1 MGSSAKIPKTP
12 RPIDAELEAARAREK
27 ERERLRNARGRAS
40 TILTGGLGD
49 VSQPNLGR
57 AVLTGQ

>member
-1 MGSSAKIPKTP
+1 MGGKPKLPKRIPDTSDV
-12 RPIDAELEAARAREK
+12 DAERERERA
-27 ERERLRNARGRAS
+27 RERLRTARGRAS

-49 VSQPNLGR
+49 VSQANIGR

>member
-1 MGSSAKIPKTP
+1 MGGSPHFPKTA
-12 RPIDAELEAARAREK
+12 RPQDAERAAEIEREK
-27 ERERLRNARGRAS
+27 ERERLRTAKGRRS

-49 VSQPNLGR
+49 QSEPNLGR